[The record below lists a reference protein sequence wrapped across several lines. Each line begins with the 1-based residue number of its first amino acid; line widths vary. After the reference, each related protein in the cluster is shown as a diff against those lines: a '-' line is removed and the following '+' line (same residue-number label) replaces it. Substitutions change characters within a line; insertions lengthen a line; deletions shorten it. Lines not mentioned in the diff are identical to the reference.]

1 MFQLA
6 FGGGQSLAD
15 LSQAVGSPQL
25 TEQHGHELAPA
36 GKPASMDLAA
46 MFANRRFNLYSCKQ
60 LQQLSENAAY
70 SIHGG
75 SLASDDLVLPRT
87 HFNLSRA
94 STSFLDC
101 HA

>member
-36 GKPASMDLAA
+36 GKPASMALGP
-46 MFANRRFNLYSCKQ
+46 MLANRRFKLYS
-60 LQQLSENAAY
+60 
-70 SIHGG
+70 
-75 SLASDDLVLPRT
+75 
-87 HFNLSRA
+87 
-94 STSFLDC
+94 
-101 HA
+101 